1 VFVHLGFFDEA
12 LEHADLALKL
22 NPSNWQALNS
32 RAQAFLWMGK
42 NEEAL
47 PILVSIPGSVLA
59 ELVDANTAFALLRLG
74 RAEEARAH
82 LQRAAGK
89 YPNGD
94 PSGNL
99 QAMQA
104 MLLAESDAGR
114 AQDLIQG
121 LRQRKA
127 ANPSHHAAYFA
138 GCALARMRRAR
149 EAVQWLREA
158 AATGFPCYALFARD
172 PDLDPIR
179 SDPVFQAFLAELQKS
194 STVLRKTLFPDRP

>member
-74 RAEEARAH
+74 RTEEARAH
-82 LQRAAGK
+82 LQHAAGK

-99 QAMQA
+99 QGVQA
-104 MLLAESDAGR
+104 MLVAGSDADR
-114 AQDLIQG
+114 AQDLIQV
-121 LRQRKA
+121 
-127 ANPSHHAAYFA
+127 A